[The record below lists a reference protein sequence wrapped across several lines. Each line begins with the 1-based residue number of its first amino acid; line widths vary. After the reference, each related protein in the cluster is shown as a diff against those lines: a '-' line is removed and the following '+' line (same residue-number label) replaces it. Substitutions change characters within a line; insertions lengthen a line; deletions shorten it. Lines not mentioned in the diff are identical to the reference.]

1 MNIKKKPKHITSIG
15 GQAIIEGVM
24 MRGPNGIGMAVRK
37 SDGEIVTEFDETKGL
52 LKKYKFL
59 RIPIIRGAIA
69 LVDSLVIG
77 MKALMF
83 SSQFIEEEEE
93 SEKEE
98 LTEQE
103 KKDNSKADDIAIYLA
118 VAFSLV
124 VTVIL
129 FMLIPNLIAS
139 FFKKRTENTL
149 YLNLI
154 EGVIRVSIFTIYLL
168 IISKFKDTKRLFEY
182 HGAEHKTIHA
192 YENLEELTVENVK
205 KYPLLHPRCGTSF
218 LFNVMIISI
227 ILFSFFGWPNP
238 VVRIITR
245 VLLFPI
251 VGGIAFEL
259 NRIIGKSESKIA
271 YIISYPGLMMQKY
284 ITTKE
289 PDDEQIEVAIT
300 ALNLV
305 KAEDRKLDQW

>member
-1 MNIKKKPKHITSIG
+1 MKITKKPKHITSIG

-24 MRGPNGIGMAVRK
+24 MRGPNGIGMAIRK
-37 SDGEIVTEFDETKGL
+37 SDGEIVTEFNEAKGL
-52 LKKYKFL
+52 SKKYKFF

-83 SSQFIEEEEE
+83 SSQFIEEEGDE
-93 SEKEE
+93 EE

-118 VAFSLV
+118 VAVSLV
-124 VTVIL
+124 ITVVL

-139 FFKKRTENTL
+139 FFKRKTENTL

-154 EGVIRVSIFTIYLL
+154 EGVIRVSIFTIYL
-168 IISKFKDTKRLFEY
+168 IIVSKFKDTKRLFEY

-192 YENLEELTVENVK
+192 YENCEELTVENVK

-227 ILFSFFGWPNP
+227 VLFSFFGWPNP
-238 VVRIITR
+238 VVRLVTR
-245 VLLFPI
+245 ILLFPI

-284 ITTKE
+284 ITTRE
-289 PDDEQIEVAIT
+289 PDDEQIEIAIT

-305 KAEDRKLDQW
+305 KAKDRELDKW